1 MLRRAIVVSALGAA
15 ALAFFAVPAGATV
28 TGRDTF
34 SDSGSEVIDDF
45 CGLTVQHDFAFTD
58 RFQARV
64 GKGDLATAFFGHDNY
79 DYLDVLTNPET
90 GLSMSFSGHGI
101 VNDVKATHVS
111 GSIFKFTTKDSG
123 QQFVVRDDSGRVVL
137 RDRGRIRETYLFDT
151 EGDNE
156 IGGIF
161 LESLSLSVAGP
172 HPGSEQSEDE
182 FCAMVHDLIG

>member
-15 ALAFFAVPAGATV
+15 ALALSAVPAGATV
-28 TGRDTF
+28 LGNETF
-34 SDSGSEVIDDF
+34 SDSGSDTIDDF
-45 CGLTVQHDFAFTD
+45 CGLTVQHDFSFTD
-58 RFQARV
+58 KVHVRV
-64 GKGDLATAFFGHDNY
+64 GKGDLSTAFFGHDNY
-79 DYLDVLTNPET
+79 DYREVFTNPDT

-101 VNDVKATHVS
+101 VNDIKATHIS
-111 GSIFKFTTKDSG
+111 GSIFQFTTKDSG

-151 EGDNE
+151 EGDDVP
-156 IGGIF
+156 GGIF